1 MSLQHLKFFHEGMK
15 KFLLLILSAASMAT
29 MSAAELQLV
38 FQTTDGA
45 KFAVVAASASMTVA
59 DGNLHIASNAQEVK
73 AIELTKLD
81 KMYFSDDMSGI
92 NDVFASNA
100 TAAVDVYALNGV
112 YLGTYS
118 SMADATASV
127 GAGVYLFK
135 SGSQTLKI
143 SVK

>member
-1 MSLQHLKFFHEGMK
+1 
-15 KFLLLILSAASMAT
+15 MAT

-100 TAAVDVYALNGV
+100 TAEVDVYALNGV